1 MLYQWLL
8 TEGVGVGELN
18 SIIRRKK
25 KKAFIKKHNALYITQ
40 DMRKQLRM
48 LQTHDGEV

>member
-1 MLYQWLL
+1 MTVNWGSGGGGIKQYYSK
-8 TEGVGVGELN
+8 E
-18 SIIRRKK
+18 K